1 MSPDFIKFGEN
12 IPRNMRRPLIVL
24 LAAVLSL
31 SSCGILTS
39 TSFDTA
45 TLASAAG
52 TAMTALTI
60 SDEQI
65 AQLSA
70 QSVAYMDSV
79 NTVERGAYDQRL
91 RKLMGKVTSI
101 DGIPINLKVYKT
113 PEVNAFACG
122 DGSIRVYSG
131 LMDVMDDSELMAV
144 IGHEIGHV
152 IHKDTKNAMK
162 KTYMA
167 YAARIALGS
176 TGSVL
181 GQLSTS
187 VLGDIAQSYLNAQYS
202 QKQEFAADENG
213 FRFTIEQGYS
223 PYSMYNSLVKL
234 MKINGEAGSKPSG
247 AMAAFSSHPA
257 TEERASRM
265 KAAADAYKK

>member
-1 MSPDFIKFGEN
+1 M
-12 IPRNMRRPLIVL
+12 M
-24 LAAVLSL
+24 AAVLMF
-31 SSCGILTS
+31 SSCGILSS
-39 TSFDTA
+39 TGFDAASLA
-45 TLASAAG
+45 TAAG

-65 AQLSA
+65 AELSA

-79 NTVERGAYDQRL
+79 NTVDRGTYDARL
-91 RKLMGKVTSI
+91 RKLMSKVKSI

-113 PEVNAFACG
+113 KEVNAFACG

-152 IHKDTKNAMK
+152 RHKDTKNAMK

-202 QKQEFAADENG
+202 QRQEFAADENG
-213 FRFTIEQGYS
+213 FQFAIDQGYS
-223 PYSMYNSLVKL
+223 PYSMYNSLMKL
-234 MKINGEAGSKPSG
+234 LQLSQKSSGSSTTAASG
-247 AMAAFSSHPA
+247 IAQAFSSHPA
-257 TEERASRM
+257 TEERAARM
-265 KAAADAYKK
+265 KAAAEAYGK

>member
-1 MSPDFIKFGEN
+1 MKRQILA
-12 IPRNMRRPLIVL
+12 LI
-24 LAAVLSL
+24 AAVTMLSG
-31 SSCGILTS
+31 CGILSS
-39 TSFDTA
+39 TSFDAA
-45 TLASAAG
+45 TLASAAS

-65 AQLSA
+65 AELSA

-79 NTVERGAYDQRL
+79 NKVDKGSYDARL
-91 RKLMGKVTSI
+91 RKLMGKVKSI

-113 PEVNAFACG
+113 NEINAFACG

-131 LMDVMDDSELMAV
+131 LMDVMDDAELMAV

-152 IHKDTKNAMK
+152 RNKDTKNAMK

-167 YAARIALGS
+167 YAARLALGS

-181 GQLSTS
+181 GSLSTS

-213 FRFTIEQGYS
+213 FAFAIEQGYS

-234 MKINGEAGSKPSG
+234 MQLNGSSSSQKSGG
-247 AMAAFSSHPA
+247 AMQAFSSHPA
-257 TEERASRM
+257 TEERAARM
-265 KAAADAYKK
+265 KAAAEAYGKK

>member
-1 MSPDFIKFGEN
+1 MKRSI
-12 IPRNMRRPLIVL
+12 LVL
-24 LAAVLSL
+24 LVSLPLLSGC
-31 SSCGILTS
+31 SI
-39 TSFDTA
+39 
-45 TLASAAG
+45 LASGLSNVDAGALATAAN
-52 TAMTALTI
+52 TAMTALSI

-79 NTVERGAYDQRL
+79 NKVDKGAYDARL
-91 RKLMGKVTSI
+91 RKLMAKVKSV
-101 DGIPINLKVYKT
+101 DGVPINLKVYKT
-113 PEVNAFACG
+113 NEVNAFACG

-152 IHKDTKNAMK
+152 VHKDTKNAMK

-187 VLGDIAQSYLNAQYS
+187 VLGDVAQSYLNAQYS
-202 QKQEFAADENG
+202 QKQEFAADEHG
-213 FRFTIEQGYS
+213 FQFAIDQGYS
-223 PYSMYNSLVKL
+223 PYSMYNSLMKL
-234 MKINGEAGSKPSG
+234 MKLNGESANKPSG
-247 AMAAFSSHPA
+247 TQTAFSSHPA
-257 TEERASRM
+257 TEERAARM
-265 KAAADAYKK
+265 KAAADAYGKK

>member
-1 MSPDFIKFGEN
+1 MKKSIFAL
-12 IPRNMRRPLIVL
+12 LIASFL
-24 LAAVLSL
+24 LSG
-31 SSCGILTS
+31 CGILANGLS
-39 TSFDTA
+39 NLDPNALATA
-45 TLASAAG
+45 AN
-52 TAMTALTI
+52 TAMTALSI

-65 AQLSA
+65 AELSA

-79 NTVERGAYDQRL
+79 NTVDRGSYDARL
-91 RKLMGKVTSI
+91 RKLMSKVKTV
-101 DGIPINLKVYKT
+101 DGMPINLKVYRTK
-113 PEVNAFACG
+113 EVNAFACG

-131 LMDVMDDSELMAV
+131 LMDAMNDSELIAV

-152 IHKDTKNAMK
+152 VHKDTKTAMK

-202 QKQEFAADENG
+202 QKQEFAADEHG
-213 FRFTIEQGYS
+213 FQFAIDQGYS
-223 PYSMYNSLVKL
+223 PIHQFGGILLKN
-234 MKINGEAGSKPSG
+234 
-247 AMAAFSSHPA
+247 
-257 TEERASRM
+257 
-265 KAAADAYKK
+265 

>member
-1 MSPDFIKFGEN
+1 
-12 IPRNMRRPLIVL
+12 MRRPLIAL

-39 TSFDTA
+39 TSFDA
-45 TLASAAG
+45 ASLASAAG

-79 NTVERGAYDQRL
+79 NTVDKGAYDKRL
-91 RKLMGKVTSI
+91 RKLMGKVTNI

-113 PEVNAFACG
+113 AEVNAFACG

-131 LMDVMDDSELMAV
+131 LMDVMDDAELMAV

-152 IHKDTKNAMK
+152 RHKDTKNSMK

-167 YAARIALGS
+167 YAARLALGS
-176 TGSVL
+176 TGNVL
-181 GQLSTS
+181 GSLSTS

-202 QKQEFAADENG
+202 QKQEFAADQNG
-213 FRFTIEQGYS
+213 FQFSIEQGYS

-234 MKINGEAGSKPSG
+234 MQLSQKASSSSTTASSG
-247 AMAAFSSHPA
+247 IAQAFSSHPA
-257 TEERASRM
+257 TEERAARM
-265 KAAADAYKK
+265 KAAADAYGK

>member
-1 MSPDFIKFGEN
+1 MKRSF
-12 IPRNMRRPLIVL
+12 LAL
-24 LAAVLSL
+24 LAAAYVLSGCSILASGL
-31 SSCGILTS
+31 SNVDPT
-39 TSFDTA
+39 
-45 TLASAAG
+45 TLATAAN

-79 NTVERGAYDQRL
+79 NKVDKGAYDTRL
-91 RKLMGKVTSI
+91 RKLMSKVKTVN
-101 DGIPINLKVYKT
+101 GVPINLKVYKT
-113 PEVNAFACG
+113 NEVNAFACG

-131 LMDVMDDSELMAV
+131 LMDVMDDAELMAV

-152 IHKDTKNAMK
+152 VNKDTKNAMK

-167 YAARIALGS
+167 YAARLALGS

-181 GQLSTS
+181 GSLSTS

-202 QKQEFAADENG
+202 QKQEFAADQNG
-213 FRFTIEQGYS
+213 FLFTIDQGYS

-234 MKINGEAGSKPSG
+234 MKLNGESSTKPSG
-247 AMAAFSSHPA
+247 TQTAFSSHPA
-257 TEERASRM
+257 TEERAARM
-265 KAAADAYKK
+265 KAAAEAYGK

>member
-1 MSPDFIKFGEN
+1 MKRLF
-12 IPRNMRRPLIVL
+12 VAL
-24 LAAVLSL
+24 LAAMLML
-31 SSCGILTS
+31 PGCGIMSS
-39 TSFDTA
+39 TSFDAASLA
-45 TLASAAG
+45 TAAG

-79 NTVERGAYDQRL
+79 NTVDNGSYDKRL
-91 RKLMGKVTSI
+91 RKLMGKVTNI
-101 DGIPINLKVYKT
+101 DGVPINLKVYKT
-113 PEVNAFACG
+113 NEVNAFACG

-131 LMDVMDDSELMAV
+131 LMDVMDDAELMAV

-152 IHKDTKNAMK
+152 RNKDTKTAMK

-167 YAARIALGS
+167 YAARMALGS
-176 TGSVL
+176 TGTL
-181 GQLSTS
+181 IGTLSTS

-202 QKQEFAADENG
+202 QKQEFAADESG
-213 FRFTIEQGYS
+213 FAFSIEQGYS

-234 MKINGEAGSKPSG
+234 MKLNEGSSSSRSSG
-247 AMAAFSSHPA
+247 VQQAFSSHPA
-257 TEERASRM
+257 TEERAARM
-265 KAAADAYKK
+265 KSAAEAYINSRK

>member
-1 MSPDFIKFGEN
+1 MKKSFFA
-12 IPRNMRRPLIVL
+12 LL
-24 LAAVLSL
+24 LASMLL
-31 SSCGILTS
+31 SSCGILANGLANM
-39 TSFDTA
+39 DPTA
-45 TLASAAG
+45 LATAAN
-52 TAMTALTI
+52 TAMTALSI

-79 NTVERGAYDQRL
+79 NTVDKGSYDARL
-91 RKLMGKVTSI
+91 RKLMSKIKSV
-101 DGIPINLKVYKT
+101 DGIPINLKVYRTK
-113 PEVNAFACG
+113 EINAFACG

-131 LMDVMDDSELMAV
+131 LMDAMTDAELMAV

-152 IHKDTKNAMK
+152 VNKDTKNAMK

-202 QKQEFAADENG
+202 QKQEFAADQHG
-213 FRFTIEQGYS
+213 FQFAIDQGYS

-234 MKINGEAGSKPSG
+234 MQLAGEKGNTPTNTQT
-247 AMAAFSSHPA
+247 AFSSHPA
-257 TEERASRM
+257 TEERAARL
-265 KAAADAYKK
+265 KAAADAYGKGE

>member
-1 MSPDFIKFGEN
+1 MKKSI
-12 IPRNMRRPLIVL
+12 LAL
-24 LAAVLSL
+24 LVTTLTL
-31 SSCGILTS
+31 SSCSILAS
-39 TSFDTA
+39 GLANVDPG
-45 TLASAAG
+45 TLATAAN

-79 NTVERGAYDQRL
+79 NTVDRGAYDARL
-91 RKLMGKVTSI
+91 RKLMSKVKSI
-101 DGIPINLKVYKT
+101 DGTPINLKVYRTK
-113 PEVNAFACG
+113 EVNAFACG

-152 IHKDTKNAMK
+152 LHKDTKNAMK

-213 FRFTIEQGYS
+213 FQFAIDQGYS

-234 MKINGEAGSKPSG
+234 MQLSGESSNKPTNAQS
-247 AMAAFSSHPA
+247 AFSSHPA
-257 TEERASRM
+257 TEERAARM
-265 KAAADAYKK
+265 KAAADAYGK

>member
-1 MSPDFIKFGEN
+1 MKRQILA
-12 IPRNMRRPLIVL
+12 MM
-24 LAAVLSL
+24 AAVLMF
-31 SSCGILTS
+31 SSCGILSS
-39 TSFDTA
+39 TGFDAASLA
-45 TLASAAG
+45 TAAG

-65 AQLSA
+65 AELSA

-79 NTVERGAYDQRL
+79 NTVDRGTYDARL
-91 RKLMGKVTSI
+91 RKLMSKVKSI

-113 PEVNAFACG
+113 KEVNAFACG

-152 IHKDTKNAMK
+152 RHKDTKNAMK

-213 FRFTIEQGYS
+213 FQFAIDQGYS
-223 PYSMYNSLVKL
+223 PYSMYNSLMKL
-234 MKINGEAGSKPSG
+234 LQLSQKSSGSSTTAASG
-247 AMAAFSSHPA
+247 IAQAFSSHPA
-257 TEERASRM
+257 TEERAARM
-265 KAAADAYKK
+265 KAAAEAYGK

>member
-1 MSPDFIKFGEN
+1 MKKSFFA
-12 IPRNMRRPLIVL
+12 LL
-24 LAAVLSL
+24 LASMLL
-31 SSCGILTS
+31 PGCGILANGLS
-39 TSFDTA
+39 NMDPTA
-45 TLASAAG
+45 LATAAN

-65 AQLSA
+65 AELSA

-79 NTVERGAYDQRL
+79 NKIDKGTYDARL
-91 RKLMGKVTSI
+91 RKLMAKVKTV
-101 DGIPINLKVYKT
+101 DGVPINLKVYKT
-113 PEVNAFACG
+113 SEVNAFACG

-131 LMDVMDDSELMAV
+131 LMDVMDDAELMAV

-257 TEERASRM
+257 TEERAARM
-265 KAAADAYKK
+265 KAAAEAYGK

>member
-1 MSPDFIKFGEN
+1 MKKH
-12 IPRNMRRPLIVL
+12 L
-24 LAAVLSL
+24 LAFVAALTML
-31 SSCGILTS
+31 TSCGILSS
-39 TSFDTA
+39 TGFDAASLA
-45 TLASAAG
+45 TAAG

-79 NTVERGAYDQRL
+79 NKVDRGAYDQRL
-91 RKLMGKVTSI
+91 RKLMGNVKSI

-113 PEVNAFACG
+113 NEVNAFASG

-131 LMDVMDDSELMAV
+131 LMDVMNDAELMAV

-152 IHKDTKNAMK
+152 RHKDTKNAMK

-176 TGSVL
+176 PVWRSAL
-181 GQLSTS
+181 P
-187 VLGDIAQSYLNAQYS
+187 
-202 QKQEFAADENG
+202 AAC
-213 FRFTIEQGYS
+213 
-223 PYSMYNSLVKL
+223 
-234 MKINGEAGSKPSG
+234 
-247 AMAAFSSHPA
+247 
-257 TEERASRM
+257 
-265 KAAADAYKK
+265 

>member
-1 MSPDFIKFGEN
+1 MKKSF
-12 IPRNMRRPLIVL
+12 LAL
-24 LAAVLSL
+24 LVASCLLSG
-31 SSCGILTS
+31 CGV
-39 TSFDTA
+39 
-45 TLASAAG
+45 LASGLSNMDPTALATAAN
-52 TAMTALTI
+52 TAMTALSI

-79 NTVERGAYDQRL
+79 NKVDARL
-91 RKLMGKVTSI
+91 RKLMAKVKTV
-101 DGIPINLKVYKT
+101 DGMPINLKVYKT
-113 PEVNAFACG
+113 NEVNAFACG

-131 LMDVMDDSELMAV
+131 LMDVMDDAELMAV

-187 VLGDIAQSYLNAQYS
+187 VLGDVAQSYLNAQYS

-213 FRFTIEQGYS
+213 FQFAIDQGYS
-223 PYSMYNSLVKL
+223 PYSMYNSLIKL
-234 MKINGEAGSKPSG
+234 MKLNGEKGNTPSG
-247 AMAAFSSHPA
+247 TQTAFSSHPA
-257 TEERASRM
+257 TQERAARM

>member
-1 MSPDFIKFGEN
+1 MKKSFFAL
-12 IPRNMRRPLIVL
+12 LIASCL
-24 LAAVLSL
+24 LSG
-31 SSCGILTS
+31 CGILANGLS
-39 TSFDTA
+39 NIDPAALATA
-45 TLASAAG
+45 AN
-52 TAMTALTI
+52 TAMTALSI

-70 QSVAYMDSV
+70 ESVAYMDSV
-79 NTVERGAYDQRL
+79 NTVDKGTYDKRL
-91 RKLMGKVTSI
+91 RRLMANVKSI
-101 DGIPINLKVYKT
+101 DGIPINVKVYKT

-131 LMDVMDDSELMAV
+131 LMDAMDDSELMAV
-144 IGHEIGHV
+144 IGHEMGHV
-152 IHKDTKNAMK
+152 RNKDTKNAMK

-202 QKQEFAADENG
+202 QKQEFAADQNG
-213 FRFTIEQGYS
+213 FLFTIEQGYS
-223 PYSMYNSLVKL
+223 PYSMYNSLMKL
-234 MKINGEAGSKPSG
+234 LKMNGESGNRPSG
-247 AMAAFSSHPA
+247 TQTAFSSHPA
-257 TEERASRM
+257 TEERAARM
-265 KAAADAYKK
+265 KAAADAYGK

>member
-1 MSPDFIKFGEN
+1 MKKS
-12 IPRNMRRPLIVL
+12 L
-24 LAAVLSL
+24 LALLCALWL
-31 SSCGILTS
+31 LPGCGILAS
-39 TSFDTA
+39 GLSNMDA
-45 TLASAAG
+45 AQLANAAS

-79 NTVERGAYDQRL
+79 NKIDKGTYDARL
-91 RKLMGKVTSI
+91 RKLMANVKSI
-101 DGIPINLKVYKT
+101 DGMPINLKVYKT
-113 PEVNAFACG
+113 NEVNAFACG

-131 LMDVMDDSELMAV
+131 LMDVMNDAELMAV

-152 IHKDTKNAMK
+152 INKDTKTAMK

-167 YAARIALGS
+167 YAARMALGS
-176 TGSVL
+176 TGTLL
-181 GQLSTS
+181 GNLSTS

-202 QKQEFAADENG
+202 QKQEFAADECG
-213 FRFTIEQGYS
+213 FAFSINQGYS

-234 MKINGEAGSKPSG
+234 MQLNNGSSSRSSG
-247 AMAAFSSHPA
+247 VQQAFSSHPA
-257 TEERASRM
+257 TEERAARM
-265 KAAADAYKK
+265 KAAAEAYGK